1 MAGFHEHITLSVF
14 VALVALLV
22 PLNGLPTAQVQV
34 DCSSNTVSACVQ
46 EPADW
51 ADSCPLY
58 PATVPARLGLPE
70 GCWPGLYTVNA
81 ASARDASIAEGPEA
95 DRQGRLQSGLRF
107 QDCPGCPE
115 MVVVPVGSFMM
126 GSPPGEAGQ
135 SSSEGPQ
142 HQVVIGHPF
151 AVGAFEVTL
160 AQV

>member
-58 PATVPARLGLPE
+58 PANVPAPLGLPE
-70 GCWPGLYTVNA
+70 DCGPGLYTVTA
-81 ASARDASIAEGPEA
+81 ASARDASIAEA
-95 DRQGRLQSGLRF
+95 RRQTGKG
-107 QDCPGCPE
+107 DCNPGC
-115 MVVVPVGSFMM
+115 VFRIARGVRKW
-126 GSPPGEAGQ
+126 
-135 SSSEGPQ
+135 
-142 HQVVIGHPF
+142 
-151 AVGAFEVTL
+151 L
-160 AQV
+160 